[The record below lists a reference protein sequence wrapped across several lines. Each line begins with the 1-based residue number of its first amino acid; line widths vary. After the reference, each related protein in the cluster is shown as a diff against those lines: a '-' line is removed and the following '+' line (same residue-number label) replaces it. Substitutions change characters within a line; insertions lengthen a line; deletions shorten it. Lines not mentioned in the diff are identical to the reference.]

1 MQKTAEEYLK
11 EPYSR
16 VLIPDESGTI
26 FAEILEFP
34 GCVSQ
39 GTTVEEAFKNL
50 EEVAKSWIEAALH
63 QGQEIP
69 SASLSYEFS
78 GKLVIRLPRGLHRR
92 AAQMAER
99 DRTSL
104 NQFLATAIAE
114 RLGADD
120 LYNRMV
126 QTLTQTRFNFF
137 HMPISIAN
145 TSMQLISSSSTGPLA
160 LALSKITNGETKGK
174 SVPKVLSRKRNK
186 KQNLTEAENG

>member
-1 MQKTAEEYLK
+1 MQKTAKEYLK

-16 VLIPDESGTI
+16 VLIPDESGSV

-34 GCVSQ
+34 GCISQ
-39 GTTVEEAFKNL
+39 GTTVEQAFKNL
-50 EEVAKSWIEAALH
+50 EEVAESWIEAALH

-69 SASLSYEFS
+69 SASLSHEFS

-114 RLGADD
+114 RLGAGD

-126 QTLTQTRFNFF
+126 QKLIQTQINI
-137 HMPISIAN
+137 HMPIHIAN
-145 TSMQLISSSSTGPLA
+145 TSILQLVSSSNKEPLA
-160 LALSKITNGETKGK
+160 LSLPEVTNGESKRQFASK
-174 SVPKVLSRKRNK
+174 ALSGKRNK
-186 KQNLTEAENG
+186 KQKLTEVKNG